1 MKRELEE
8 EAKALEREKVKRE
21 QEARLEAERK
31 ILIEELQ
38 KAKLQKAAALSAI
51 NQGKKKKR
59 NKEAKS

>member
-51 NQGKKKKR
+51 SQGRKKKKKME
-59 NKEAKS
+59 NS